1 MYLDTIT
8 GPHDL
13 KRLTIEQLTVLADE
27 VRARLIDCIPKTGGH
42 FSPNLGTVEL
52 AVALLAAF
60 DSPND
65 RIVWDVG
72 HQAYAHKVL
81 TGRNDRMETLRQ
93 LGGLCGFLAREESE
107 HDAFGA
113 GHTST
118 SISAALGMAAGIHLR
133 GDPYHAVAVIGD
145 GALTGGMAY
154 EALNNAGHL
163 KLPLIVVLNDNEMSI
178 SPSVGALN
186 EYLTRLRSGELY
198 QGAKERVE
206 QILRHLPQGDHLVE
220 LGKRAKHSLR
230 EFAAP
235 TTLIWE
241 ELGFTYLGPIDGHD
255 IGLMVDLF
263 NRAKAIEP
271 PLFLH
276 VLTKKGKGFKPA
288 EDDSLKLYNLPPPGV
303 PGAPLPKKTPAYQDV
318 FGACLA
324 RLAERD
330 PRIVAITAAMPSGT
344 GLAIFQAHHP
354 SRFYDVGIAE
364 QHAVTFAA
372 GLAVEGFR
380 PVAAIY
386 STFLQRAYDQ
396 IIHDVAI
403 QRLPVV
409 FAIDRAGLV
418 GEDGRTH
425 HGALDI
431 AYLRL
436 IPNMTLMAPKDEAEL
451 CDMLATALTLDG
463 PVALRYPRGAGPGV
477 EPPAEPAILPVG
489 VAEVLREG
497 DDVALVAIGAM
508 VAVAEQAAAELARD
522 GVAATVVNA
531 RFIKPLDEAL
541 LLDLG
546 RRIGRVVTVEE
557 GALAG
562 GFGSAVGELYH
573 HAGLTDVRLC
583 ALGLSDAFV
592 EHGTLGQLREQVGLT
607 PGQVAAAARDLAR
620 TRGGAALAVTASGG

>member
-1 MYLDTIT
+1 MFLDTIT
-8 GPHDL
+8 GPQDL
-13 KRLTIEQLTVLADE
+13 TRLTTEQLTVLADE
-27 VRARLIDCIPKTGGH
+27 VRARLIECIPKTGGH

-52 AVALLAAF
+52 TVALLATF
-60 DSPND
+60 DSPHD

-93 LGGLCGFLAREESE
+93 YGGLCGFLAREESE

-118 SISAALGMAAGIHLR
+118 SISAALGMAAGMHLR

-186 EYLTRLRSGELY
+186 EYLTRLRSGEFY

-206 QILRHLPQGDHLVE
+206 QMLRHLPQGDHLVE
-220 LGKRAKHSLR
+220 LGKRAKHGIR
-230 EFAAP
+230 EFASP
-235 TTLIWE
+235 VTLIWE

-255 IGLMVDLF
+255 IGLMVDIF
-263 NRAKAIEP
+263 KRAKTIDP

-303 PGAPLPKKTPAYQDV
+303 PGAPLPKKSPAYQDI

-324 RLAERD
+324 RLADTDR
-330 PRIVAITAAMPSGT
+330 RIVGITAAMSSGT
-344 GLAIFQAHHP
+344 GLATFQAQHP

-403 QRLPVV
+403 QKLPVI

-463 PVALRYPRGAGPGV
+463 PSALRYPRGAGPGV
-477 EPPAEPAILPVG
+477 EPPAAPAILPIG
-489 VAEVLREG
+489 VAEVLRSG
-497 DDVALVAIGAM
+497 DDVAIVAVGAM
-508 VAVAEQAAAELARD
+508 VAVAQQAAEDLARA

-546 RRIGRVVTVEE
+546 RRIGRVITVEE
-557 GALAG
+557 GVLAG
-562 GFGSAVGELYH
+562 GFGSAIGELYH
-573 HAGLTDVRLC
+573 RAGLSDVRLR

-592 EHGTLGQLREQVGLT
+592 EHGALAELRTQVGLT
-607 PGQVAAAARDLAR
+607 PGDITAAAGELAHSH
-620 TRGGAALAVTASGG
+620 GGAALAGTAGRG

>member
-1 MYLDTIT
+1 MLLETIT
-8 GPHDL
+8 GPADL
-13 KRLTIEQLTVLADE
+13 KRLTVDELTALAEE

-52 AVALLAAF
+52 TVALLAAF
-60 DSPND
+60 DSPRD

-81 TGRNDRMETLRQ
+81 TGRNDRLETLRQ

-163 KLPLIVVLNDNEMSI
+163 SLPLIVVLNDNEMSI

-206 QILRHLPQGDHLVE
+206 RLLRALPQGGHLLE
-220 LGKRAKHSLR
+220 LGKRAKDSFK
-230 EFAAP
+230 EFAYHAP
-235 TTLIWE
+235 IWE

-255 IGLMVDLF
+255 IGLMIEIF
-263 NRAKAIEP
+263 RRAKTIEP
-271 PLFLH
+271 PIFIH
-276 VLTKKGKGFKPA
+276 VITKKGKGFKPA
-288 EDDSLKLYNLPPPGV
+288 EEDSLKLYNLPPPGR
-303 PGAPLPKKTPAYQDV
+303 PGQPLAKKTPAYQDV
-318 FGACLA
+318 FGQCLA

-330 PRIVAITAAMPSGT
+330 RRIVGITAAMPSGT
-344 GLAIFQAHHP
+344 GLAIFQQAHP
-354 SRFYDVGIAE
+354 DRFYDVGIAE

-372 GLAVEGFR
+372 GLAVEGYR

-403 QRLPVV
+403 QKLPVV

-451 CDMLATALTLDG
+451 CCMLATALTLDG
-463 PVALRYPRGAGPGV
+463 PAALRYPRGAGPGV
-477 EPPAEPAILPVG
+477 VPPAEPALLAIG
-489 VAEVLREG
+489 QAEVLRQG
-497 DDVALVAIGAM
+497 DDVALVAVGHM
-508 VAVAEQAAAELARD
+508 VGIAEQAAAHLAAA
-522 GVAATVVNA
+522 GIAATVVNA

-541 LLDLG
+541 LLALG
-546 RRIGRVVTVEE
+546 ERIGRIVTIEE
-557 GALAG
+557 GVLAG
-562 GFGSAVGELYH
+562 GFGSAVCELYQR
-573 HAGLTDVRLC
+573 AGLTGVRVRM
-583 ALGLSDAFV
+583 LGLPDAFI
-592 EHGTLGQLREQVGLT
+592 EHGSVAELREQVGLT
-607 PGQVAAAARDLAR
+607 PRHVADAARALLAAPGRPALAR
-620 TRGGAALAVTASGG
+620 V